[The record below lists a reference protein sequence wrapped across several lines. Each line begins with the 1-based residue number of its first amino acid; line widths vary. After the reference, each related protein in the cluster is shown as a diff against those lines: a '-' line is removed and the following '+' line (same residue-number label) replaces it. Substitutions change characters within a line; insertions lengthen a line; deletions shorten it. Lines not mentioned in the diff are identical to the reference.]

1 MLCFS
6 LLKAI
11 VSDMSCG
18 DSRTDVLHK
27 LLNQNIFITV
37 KIILFYNTP
46 LRLLVR
52 CSFVYLQF
60 IKSIIFCKNYTR
72 TNVCKNIDIL

>member
-11 VSDMSCG
+11 VSDTSCG

-46 LRLLVR
+46 LRLLVN
-52 CSFVYLQF
+52 LQF

>member
-27 LLNQNIFITV
+27 LLNQNIFIIV

-46 LRLLVR
+46 LRLLVN
-52 CSFVYLQF
+52 LQF

>member
-46 LRLLVR
+46 LRLLVN
-52 CSFVYLQF
+52 LQF